1 MKKQSPPLEWLS
13 QELPFWIESG
23 WLAPAQ
29 AEALQRHYTVQTQT
43 RQPLLNMFALLGAL
57 LIGIGVIL
65 LLGYNWSDLSRPLRA
80 GLLLTL
86 LFSAQGLS
94 FWALWRHRTSTA
106 WRESSACFQVLALAA
121 AIALVGQTYHIP
133 GDLRGF
139 LLTCVLLSLPLI
151 YLLDVSFVALLCT
164 WGLGSWYLMHLD
176 LREMPDLMF
185 WGLFM
190 LLLPQMFWRWRR
202 LPAQASTGFLLGSL
216 VLVSAAALVGTL
228 ADSWLESLWFWI
240 LPLIASVYY
249 LGGQVLRADAQPNNG
264 LIWLGQASLWGQT
277 LLFSNNWAWR
287 EVRREMDHLPEGVQA
302 QVMAYPLDSL
312 LLLCLPLLWLGLW
325 LGFRRRLTP
334 LVHLWSAF
342 PLVMLLGWSFHEA
355 YSGNLAALL
364 LNIYLLA
371 LGVLGLWQGLQLRQQ
386 GTLTGSTLL
395 LAVLIVLRFMD
406 AEMSLM
412 GRGLAFM
419 GVGLAFLLAN
429 LWLARRL
436 RPEADV

>member
-1 MKKQSPPLEWLS
+1 MKKQTPPLEWLH
-13 QELPFWIESG
+13 QELPFWVESG
-23 WLAPAQ
+23 WLQPAQ

-65 LLGYNWSDLSRPLRA
+65 LLGYNWSELSRPLRA

-86 LFSAQGLS
+86 LFSAQCLS

-106 WRESSACFQVLALAA
+106 WREGSACFQVLALAA

-139 LLTCVLLSLPLI
+139 LLSCVMLSLPLI
-151 YLLDVSFVALLCT
+151 YLLDVSFVTLLCT
-164 WGLGSWYLMHLD
+164 WGLGSWYLMYLD
-176 LREMPDLMF
+176 DRALPDLAF
-185 WGLFM
+185 WGLFV
-190 LLLPQMFWRWRR
+190 LLLPQLVWRWRQQ
-202 LPAQASTGFLLGSL
+202 PGQISTRFLLSPV
-216 VLVSAAALVGTL
+216 VLVSAAALVATFG
-228 ADSWLESLWFWI
+228 DSWLERLWFVI
-240 LPLIASVYY
+240 LPVMASLYY
-249 LGGQVLRADAQPNNG
+249 LGGQYLRAASKQSNG
-264 LIWLGQASLWGQT
+264 LIWLGQALLWLQA

-287 EVRREMDHLPEGVQA
+287 EVQNETEPWAEQLT
-302 QVMAYPLDSL
+302 VMLNTHPLDSL
-312 LLLCLPLLWLGLW
+312 GLAFLMLAWLGLS
-325 LGFRRRLTP
+325 LGVYRQLKP
-334 LVHLWSAF
+334 LAHLWNAF
-342 PLVMLLGWSFHEA
+342 PLVMLLSWNLSLTA
-355 YSGNLAALL
+355 DALAAIV

-419 GVGLAFLLAN
+419 GVGLAFLLTN

-436 RPEADV
+436 RPEAES